1 MQATPANDR
10 LTRHLL
16 IAFCLALALYIVG
29 YWLIEH
35 GRVRHTPWTV
45 NFAAETNSHSLRL
58 TITQASQRLGPV
70 QVRLAWPPDAPLP
83 AATEQTFAEVRPVP
97 FPVPGGQCIFHDAT
111 FMPGTVVMEIAGTP
125 IQLLARSLT
134 VGTNEYPWSQTN
146 VIEVPLPLQKREQ
159 P

>member
-1 MQATPANDR
+1 MHETPTNDR

-16 IAFCLALALYIVG
+16 IAFCLALALYVVG

-35 GRVRHTPWTV
+35 RRVHHTPWRV
-45 NFAAETNSHSLRL
+45 NFSAETNSHSLRL
-58 TITQASQRLGPV
+58 TVTQASQRLGPV

-83 AATEQTFAEVRPVP
+83 ISTEQTFAEVRPVP
-97 FPVPGGQCIFHDAT
+97 FQVPGGQCIFHDAT
-111 FMPGTVVMEIAGTP
+111 FMPGTVVMEIAGTQ

-134 VGTNEYPWSQTN
+134 VGTNEYAWSQTN
-146 VIEVPLPLQKREQ
+146 VIEVPLPAQRPLQ